1 MEKNVRLRLL
11 LVMEMLIECT
21 DENHGLSMQD
31 ILRKL
36 EENGIAGERKSIYED
51 IHALQ
56 RYGLDIEYNRE
67 EKTYKVINRIVNTK
81 EVSIII
87 KALQNYNE
95 IDEDTADEII
105 SHVLNY
111 LSVYEREEIGL
122 LYRRKLDT
130 CCQAMRQ

>member
-111 LSVYEREEIGL
+111 LSVYEREEIEIEI
-122 LYRRKLDT
+122 
-130 CCQAMRQ
+130 

>member
-111 LSVYEREEIGL
+111 LSVFEREGIEI
-122 LYRRKLDT
+122 KV
-130 CCQAMRQ
+130 

>member
-81 EVSIII
+81 EVRIII

>member
-36 EENGIAGERKSIYED
+36 EDNGIAGERKSIYED

-111 LSVYEREEIGL
+111 LSVYEREGIEI
-122 LYRRKLDT
+122 KV
-130 CCQAMRQ
+130 

>member
-81 EVSIII
+81 EVRIII

-111 LSVYEREEIGL
+111 LSVYEREEI
-122 LYRRKLDT
+122 KIKV
-130 CCQAMRQ
+130 

>member
-81 EVSIII
+81 EVRIII

-111 LSVYEREEIGL
+111 LSVYEREEIEIEI
-122 LYRRKLDT
+122 
-130 CCQAMRQ
+130 

>member
-111 LSVYEREEIGL
+111 LSVYEREEIEI
-122 LYRRKLDT
+122 KV
-130 CCQAMRQ
+130 

>member
-67 EKTYKVINRIVNTK
+67 KKTYKVINRIVNTE
-81 EVSIII
+81 EVRIII

-111 LSVYEREEIGL
+111 LSVFEREGIEI
-122 LYRRKLDT
+122 KV
-130 CCQAMRQ
+130 

>member
-67 EKTYKVINRIVNTK
+67 EKTYKVINRIVNTG
-81 EVSIII
+81 EVSVII

-95 IDEDTADEII
+95 IGEDTADEII

-111 LSVYEREEIGL
+111 LSVYEREEI
-122 LYRRKLDT
+122 KIKV
-130 CCQAMRQ
+130 

>member
-81 EVSIII
+81 EVRIII

-111 LSVYEREEIGL
+111 LSVYERKKIEI
-122 LYRRKLDT
+122 
-130 CCQAMRQ
+130 

>member
-111 LSVYEREEIGL
+111 LSVYEREGIEI
-122 LYRRKLDT
+122 KV
-130 CCQAMRQ
+130 

>member
-11 LVMEMLIECT
+11 LVMELLIECT

-111 LSVYEREEIGL
+111 LSVFEREEIEI
-122 LYRRKLDT
+122 KV
-130 CCQAMRQ
+130 

>member
-67 EKTYKVINRIVNTK
+67 KKTYKVINRIVNTE
-81 EVSIII
+81 EVRIII

-111 LSVYEREEIGL
+111 LSVYEREEIEI
-122 LYRRKLDT
+122 KV
-130 CCQAMRQ
+130 

>member
-11 LVMEMLIECT
+11 LVMELLIECT

-111 LSVYEREEIGL
+111 LSVYEREEIEIEI
-122 LYRRKLDT
+122 
-130 CCQAMRQ
+130 

>member
-111 LSVYEREEIGL
+111 LSVYEREKIGL

>member
-67 EKTYKVINRIVNTK
+67 KKTYKVINRIVNTE
-81 EVSIII
+81 EVRIII
-87 KALQNYNE
+87 KALQNYSE
-95 IDEDTADEII
+95 IDKDTADEII

-111 LSVYEREEIGL
+111 LSVFEREGIEI
-122 LYRRKLDT
+122 KV
-130 CCQAMRQ
+130 

>member
-67 EKTYKVINRIVNTK
+67 KKTYKVINRIVNTE
-81 EVSIII
+81 EVRIII
-87 KALQNYNE
+87 KALQNYSE

-111 LSVYEREEIGL
+111 LSVYEREEIEIEI
-122 LYRRKLDT
+122 
-130 CCQAMRQ
+130 

>member
-11 LVMEMLIECT
+11 LVMELLIECT

-81 EVSIII
+81 EVRIII

-111 LSVYEREEIGL
+111 LSVYERAEIEIEI
-122 LYRRKLDT
+122 
-130 CCQAMRQ
+130 

>member
-67 EKTYKVINRIVNTK
+67 KKTYKVINRIVNTE
-81 EVSIII
+81 EVRIII
-87 KALQNYNE
+87 KALQNYSE

-111 LSVYEREEIGL
+111 LSVYEREGIEI
-122 LYRRKLDT
+122 KV
-130 CCQAMRQ
+130 

>member
-11 LVMEMLIECT
+11 LVMELLIECT

-87 KALQNYNE
+87 KALQNYSE

-111 LSVYEREEIGL
+111 LSVFEREEIEI
-122 LYRRKLDT
+122 KV
-130 CCQAMRQ
+130 

>member
-87 KALQNYNE
+87 KALQKYNE

-111 LSVYEREEIGL
+111 LSVYEREEI
-122 LYRRKLDT
+122 KIKV
-130 CCQAMRQ
+130 

>member
-67 EKTYKVINRIVNTK
+67 EKTYKVINRIVNTE
-81 EVSIII
+81 EVRIII
-87 KALQNYNE
+87 KALQNYSE
-95 IDEDTADEII
+95 IDKDTADEII

-111 LSVYEREEIGL
+111 LSVFEREGIEI
-122 LYRRKLDT
+122 KV
-130 CCQAMRQ
+130 

>member
-67 EKTYKVINRIVNTK
+67 KKTYKVINRIVNTK
-81 EVSIII
+81 EVRIII

-111 LSVYEREEIGL
+111 LSVYEREEI
-122 LYRRKLDT
+122 KIKV
-130 CCQAMRQ
+130 

>member
-111 LSVYEREEIGL
+111 LSVYEREEI
-122 LYRRKLDT
+122 KIKV
-130 CCQAMRQ
+130 

>member
-67 EKTYKVINRIVNTK
+67 EKTYKVINRIVNTE
-81 EVSIII
+81 EVRIII
-87 KALQNYNE
+87 KALQNYSE
-95 IDEDTADEII
+95 IDKDTADEII

-111 LSVYEREEIGL
+111 LSVFEREGIEIEI
-122 LYRRKLDT
+122 
-130 CCQAMRQ
+130 

>member
-81 EVSIII
+81 EVRIII
-87 KALQNYNE
+87 KALQNYSE

-111 LSVYEREEIGL
+111 LSVYEREEIE
-122 LYRRKLDT
+122 REI
-130 CCQAMRQ
+130 

>member
-67 EKTYKVINRIVNTK
+67 EKTYKVINRIVNTE
-81 EVSIII
+81 EVRIII

-111 LSVYEREEIGL
+111 LSVFEREGIEI
-122 LYRRKLDT
+122 KV
-130 CCQAMRQ
+130 